1 MPISL
6 PFAYTQTIVCLYTN
20 NCAPIR
26 KMKHISGQC
35 VSEEAALYK
44 EPPLNVIAI
53 RLVLGYFLKKT
64 FLPLRIYKPFEVA

>member
-1 MPISL
+1 
-6 PFAYTQTIVCLYTN
+6 
-20 NCAPIR
+20 
-26 KMKHISGQC
+26 MKHISGQC

-53 RLVLGYFLKKT
+53 RLVLGYFLRKT